1 MVRPEERETPAMAEG
16 TRSGRVE
23 PAGASPAPVSVGAP
37 GSRPQPSSREAAGR
51 AGRQEPVRWREP
63 RSGEQAR
70 GPQHQVKP
78 AASSHLQWE
87 SRAEHLAAK
96 ATFDAPGSGQIR
108 ASSLLGVQGA
118 ARVQGTTR
126 NRRDPSALPSSRQGV
141 SYKPMAKSSAAQRES
156 EGLVVPSM
164 VVTNNATGGKGPCF
178 GHARSEGKREGMAAK
193 SGPNHPGARWCDD
206 KVRQPQRELWAGAER
221 RDLPRHRVANHRR
234 GDARRCT
241 WGRDANLVVHAPSRR
256 PSVSRVPEIG
266 THGLKGGSALS
277 PMNNRSSR

>member
-1 MVRPEERETPAMAEG
+1 MRPEERETSAFPEA

-23 PAGASPAPVSVGAP
+23 RAGASPVPEGIGAP
-37 GSRPQPSSREAAGR
+37 GSRPQPLGGDADGR
-51 AGRQEPVRWREP
+51 AGRRKPDVRREP
-63 RSGEQAR
+63 SGGEQAR
-70 GPQHQVKP
+70 GPQHEVKP
-78 AASSHLQWE
+78 AASSELQRE
-87 SRAEHLAAK
+87 SRAEHVAAK
-96 ATFDAPGSGQIR
+96 ATHDAPGSGQIR
-108 ASSLLGVQGA
+108 ASSLLGVEGA

-164 VVTNNATGGKGPCF
+164 VATNNATGGKGPCF

-206 KVRQPQRELWAGAER
+206 KVRQPQHELGAGAER

-241 WGRDANLVVHAPSRR
+241 WGRDANLVAHAPSRR